1 MRGIATTYRPAKR
14 RKRDG
19 EIVLAIGIG
28 FLIVSMG
35 VFAWFAYRT
44 GKRQTAQDLMERAKR
59 RRR

>member
-1 MRGIATTYRPAKR
+1 
-14 RKRDG
+14 G

>member
-1 MRGIATTYRPAKR
+1 
-14 RKRDG
+14 
-19 EIVLAIGIG
+19 VLAIGIG

-44 GKRQTAQDLMERAKR
+44 GKQTAQDLMERAKR